1 MFVSYLKGN
10 QEFLTGI
17 SMVITTSVFNKADSG
32 PGLLPEE
39 ESSPRLWRSRT
50 SSAICRP
57 ILLTSTWLEINLSNP
72 PLPTIIFRRVKRN
85 EFNQVKYNHA
95 NYTKYFILTLCK
107 VVVIALNTGIL
118 RSVPTTCDR
127 SGVIAEHTIIFIK
140 RYRFIYLCSI

>member
-10 QEFLTGI
+10 QKFLTGI

-95 NYTKYFILTLCK
+95 NYTKHVFYTHFVQSSRNCL
-107 VVVIALNTGIL
+107 
-118 RSVPTTCDR
+118 
-127 SGVIAEHTIIFIK
+127 EHWNPQICSH
-140 RYRFIYLCSI
+140 YLWSIGSHCWIHNHFH